1 MACRPGLAA
10 GERAELRVLFVPL
23 RCENMDRLLG
33 FIDPRDGPAPSRTH
47 RPPLTRHLPEDGP
60 VAQQD
65 PGHTPSTWALPG
77 PPEPPVAS
85 RAEGRETAAARVA
98 GSRCGGRGRGRAQPA
113 ARGTCVTPREKQRR
127 PAPPHAQALRPT
139 ETQPDRARPCRPLPR
154 LLSRH
159 EGASGQSF
167 LPPREVGLHRL
178 QRGTLGW
185 KGPGLWA
192 PDAQLSRTPAPGG
205 PSPPYHSAAHRF
217 RNTQTVTRPTGVSW
231 TTTVGKEDRQGVPG
245 IGAVGQG

>member
-10 GERAELRVLFVPL
+10 RERAALRVLFVPL

-47 RPPLTRHLPEDGP
+47 RPPLTRHLPEDKP
-60 VAQQD
+60 VAQRD

-85 RAEGRETAAARVA
+85 RAEGRETAVARVA
-98 GSRCGGRGRGRAQPA
+98 GSRCGGRGRGRAQPT
-113 ARGTCVTPREKQRR
+113 ARGTCVTPREKQRP

-139 ETQPDRARPCRPLPR
+139 ETQPDRARPCHPLLR

-159 EGASGQSF
+159 EGAPASGQSF
-167 LPPREVGLHRL
+167 PPPRKVGLHHL

-185 KGPGLWA
+185 KGPGLRA
-192 PDAQLSRTPAPGG
+192 PDAQLSWTPAPGG
-205 PSPPYHSAAHRF
+205 PSPPSHSAAHGF
-217 RNTQTVTRPTGVSW
+217 RSTQTVKTGVYW

-245 IGAVGQG
+245 VGAVGQG